1 MLTHASTA
9 TAVEANPAS
18 PIRAGPSYPRSAK
31 SQKGL
36 KAVSGATAITGDII
50 WLIIGVLGAVGG
62 LWWRIEARLSAQD
75 RERESLKSDLSEYK
89 LYVERNHVSA
99 QVLKDTEK
107 RLIDAI
113 EKLAS
118 RLEAIADRFDTKRT

>member
-1 MLTHASTA
+1 MT
-9 TAVEANPAS
+9 
-18 PIRAGPSYPRSAK
+18 
-31 SQKGL
+31 
-36 KAVSGATAITGDII
+36 GATAITGDII

-75 RERESLKSDLSEYK
+75 RERESLKSDLSDYK

-118 RLEAIADRFDTKRT
+118 RLEAIADRFDTKRP

>member
-1 MLTHASTA
+1 MT
-9 TAVEANPAS
+9 
-18 PIRAGPSYPRSAK
+18 
-31 SQKGL
+31 
-36 KAVSGATAITGDII
+36 GATAITGDII

-118 RLEAIADRFDTKRT
+118 RLEAIADRFDTKRP

>member
-1 MLTHASTA
+1 MT
-9 TAVEANPAS
+9 
-18 PIRAGPSYPRSAK
+18 
-31 SQKGL
+31 
-36 KAVSGATAITGDII
+36 GATAITGDII

-118 RLEAIADRFDTKRT
+118 RLEAIADRFDTKRS

>member
-1 MLTHASTA
+1 MD
-9 TAVEANPAS
+9 
-18 PIRAGPSYPRSAK
+18 
-31 SQKGL
+31 
-36 KAVSGATAITGDII
+36 GATPITGDIVF
-50 WLIIGVLGAVGG
+50 LIIGVLGAVGG

-75 RERESLKSDLSEYK
+75 REREQLKQDLSEYK

-99 QVLKDTEK
+99 QVLKDTER

-118 RLEAIADRFDTKRT
+118 RLEAIADRFDTKRP

>member
-1 MLTHASTA
+1 M
-9 TAVEANPAS
+9 
-18 PIRAGPSYPRSAK
+18 
-31 SQKGL
+31 
-36 KAVSGATAITGDII
+36 SGATAITGDII